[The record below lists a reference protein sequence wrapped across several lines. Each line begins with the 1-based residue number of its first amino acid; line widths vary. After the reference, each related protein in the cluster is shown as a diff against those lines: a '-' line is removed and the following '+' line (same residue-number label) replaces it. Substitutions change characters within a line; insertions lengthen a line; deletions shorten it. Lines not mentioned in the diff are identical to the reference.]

1 METPYVVQLSLW
13 EGHMTSDQDTMDELA
28 GCLAALSVERWYMA
42 PHTRRVEIR
51 QNGVVGTLFLPSGKQ
66 INKALL
72 N

>member
-1 METPYVVQLSLW
+1 
-13 EGHMTSDQDTMDELA
+13 MTSDQDTMDELA